1 MTLQQLLD
9 QGTEQLRSA
18 GVPDAGLDARY
29 LLLDTFGLGLASFL
43 ADRGRTVD
51 GLPGGAEKAQAYEA
65 LIARRAGRIP
75 LQQLLGVQE
84 FMGLEFFVNEHVL
97 IPRQDTETLV
107 ELVLEERKQRDLDV
121 LDVCTGSGCIAVS
134 LARLGEYRSVTALD
148 VSAEALKVAEKN
160 AAALLGE
167 YDGDF
172 RLVQSDMFA
181 GLETKET
188 EAQPGQE
195 PGKAEILPGQE
206 PGKAEVLP
214 GQEPGKAEIL
224 PEQAAGKA
232 AASRDLTR
240 PALTPQFDILVSN
253 PPYIPSQVIEGLE
266 PEVRD
271 HEPRLALDGSPDG
284 LKFYRI
290 LASEGKRFLRPGGSV
305 YFEIGWDQ
313 AQAVSALLE
322 REGFTQIRTV
332 KDMAGMDR
340 VVGAVLGAA
349 ADNGHQAPGRSR
361 ETVRTIQARPMEQ
374 GI

>member
-107 ELVLEERKQRDLDV
+107 ELVLVERKQRDLDV

-134 LARLGEYRSVTALD
+134 LARLGGYRSVTALD

-167 YDGDF
+167 YDGGF

-195 PGKAEILPGQE
+195 PGKAEILP
-206 PGKAEVLP
+206 
-214 GQEPGKAEIL
+214 
-224 PEQAAGKA
+224 EQAAGKA

-240 PALTPQFDILVSN
+240 PSLTPQFDILVSN

-290 LASEGKRFLRPGGSV
+290 LASEGKRFLRPGGAV

>member
-43 ADRGRTVD
+43 ADRGRNVD

-160 AAALLGE
+160 VAALLGE

-195 PGKAEILPGQE
+195 PGKAE
-206 PGKAEVLP
+206 VLP

-240 PALTPQFDILVSN
+240 PSLTPQFDILVSN

-340 VVGAVLGAA
+340 VVGAFLGAA
-349 ADNGHQAPGRSR
+349 ADNGHQAPGRSW